1 MTFNES
7 KVELAAFTWLESL
20 VWQVKYGPEIAPG
33 VLGPEIAPG
42 VLAAGREG
50 CRVVLLRN
58 ASTMC
63 GRLRRDRNS

>member
-20 VWQVKYGPEIAPG
+20 VWRVKY
-33 VLGPEIAPG
+33 GPEIAPG